1 MKTKFKKTIAFFAL
15 VAIFTSCSKSNSDG
29 TASAT
34 EIPVTFTINGKS
46 FTGTFISA
54 TNITGC
60 TSKQT
65 SLIESANKKQSINI
79 MNFNPAGGNFGEF
92 LSLNACE
99 MKLLANDTEN
109 GITDL
114 YNTGDGVNN
123 IGGQITVSGKKYTLN
138 CRCKSSGDPFSANY
152 YQVTA
157 TWTIN

>member
-1 MKTKFKKTIAFFAL
+1 MKTKFKKIIAFCAL
-15 VAIFTSCSKSNSDG
+15 AAIFTSCSKSSADE
-29 TASAT
+29 TATAVSV
-34 EIPVTFTINGKS
+34 PVTFTINGKS
-46 FTGTFISA
+46 FTGTFIA
-54 TNITGC
+54 GTNKTGC
-60 TSKQT
+60 TSKQAA
-65 SLIESANKKQSINI
+65 LIESANKKQSISI
-79 MNFNPAGGNFGEF
+79 INFNPAGGNFGEF

-109 GITDL
+109 GVTDL

-138 CRCKSSGDPFSANY
+138 CRCKSTGDPFSANY

>member
-1 MKTKFKKTIAFFAL
+1 MKKFLKSAIILGAL
-15 VAIFTSCSKSNSDG
+15 LAIFTSCSKSSSDE
-29 TASAT
+29 TASNSS
-34 EIPVTFTINGKS
+34 IPVTFTINGKS
-46 FTGTFISA
+46 FTGTFISG
-54 TNITGC
+54 NNMTGC

-65 SLIESANKKQSINI
+65 SLIESANKKQSISI
-79 MNFNPAGGNFGEF
+79 MNFNPAGGNFGEY

-109 GITDL
+109 GVTDL

-138 CRCKSSGDPFSANY
+138 CRCKSTGDPFSANY